1 MRSAVKSPET
11 VLGQSFDED
20 ERDRKTVDTTAVER
34 QVSAVVRAENL
45 IPTSLV
51 DEEVSWFFNELG
63 IEPSYFLDTPPK
75 KLAEHVLA
83 IFAAKVSAKARGEKQ
98 PNLVFRNVEESRAVF
113 FHTSNKGL
121 RGSVLEIELDDT
133 FLDSKTDHWTLES
146 YRSIGKVSTEYQVR
160 ERIPFCFWLQLVF
173 FAGQAAVLLSA
184 QDGSALRLALSVAQ
198 AAGGAQIDACGT
210 RLAVVSRLA
219 AHSVRPHARRFV
231 PHFRSLQGGRSVR
244 GFRHVSDMFLC

>member
-1 MRSAVKSPET
+1 MRGAVRSPET
-11 VLGQSFDED
+11 VMGQSFDED
-20 ERDRKTVDTTAVER
+20 ERDRKTVDTAAVEK

-98 PNLVFRNVEESRAVF
+98 PNLLFRNVEDSRAVF

-146 YRSIGKVSTEYQVR
+146 YRSIGKVSTEYQVSCLLFLLCLR
-160 ERIPFCFWLQLVF
+160 LVRQDKLRCYFLRKTTLPCDSHYLSPKLLEEHRSMRAELASPTFHGSLLVRSDLSKHDSCRISV
-173 FAGQAAVLLSA
+173 AYKVRNDVRVLL
-184 QDGSALRLALSVAQ
+184 
-198 AAGGAQIDACGT
+198 
-210 RLAVVSRLA
+210 
-219 AHSVRPHARRFV
+219 PF
-231 PHFRSLQGGRSVR
+231 HF
-244 GFRHVSDMFLC
+244 F